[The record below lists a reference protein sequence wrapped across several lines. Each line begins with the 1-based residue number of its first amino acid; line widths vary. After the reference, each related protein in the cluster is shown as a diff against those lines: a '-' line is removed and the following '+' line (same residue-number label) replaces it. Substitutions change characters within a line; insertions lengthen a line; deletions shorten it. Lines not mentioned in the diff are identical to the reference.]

1 MEANKKRRISKNI
14 CRVSKEYPWKILGY
28 LIKDIS
34 EDETN
39 SIMMKAE
46 LAYASSIVRQRNV
59 QLYVNA
65 CKERWALK
73 SMLNFASALQSENL
87 DQINILREIRKIR
100 MLTAFQKFPFSQ
112 NANEPTIKAFKNFLR
127 FEHLCSLTNQDPI
140 FHLYKDDEDSPEL
153 STYDNLVTTKIM
165 RYIEEEI
172 SRILG
177 DRPDLETLCANLRH
191 GPGSTA
197 DKRGQRSILIEKFIP
212 PISCTKSS
220 EKLLQST
227 IMFDRRWYRSIADA
241 GCFNDHIEYIE
252 PSCEDILREATC
264 SSLEFVKKTSDIDR
278 TITIEPTGNMYLQLG
293 IDHLIRK
300 SLKKIGVDINTQE
313 KNQYLARYASES
325 NELVTI
331 DLSSASDSIALTW
344 LNFFP
349 PKWCDLILT
358 CRTHKTS
365 VTDVRVC
372 SDELILPLEKISS
385 MGNGYTFS
393 LETLIYTAIVS
404 AVCRYHGYTLSSCI
418 DMIAIYGDDIIVP
431 KEIYGTLSYMLHR
444 LGMRENMEKTFSHGP
459 IRESC
464 GMDYYLGKRIDRY
477 TIKNIPAYDYEVC
490 IHHNLFYTMSSN
502 YGVSL
507 PSVLKY
513 ISCHTT
519 KKYYGPMIDDMCSW
533 FFSDK
538 NRTFYCSETQQLGY
552 RTKRF
557 VVKKKSTRS
566 LLKNRL
572 HIVAPFVPLMYL
584 TSERTSKSFTPNFG
598 RFRVTCDIYAYLSQI
613 SDDKQDDLFLYKK
626 RLYKIVHVHAFVP
639 LYVAEKY

>member
-1 MEANKKRRISKNI
+1 MEVNKKRRVNKNI
-14 CRVSKEYPWKILGY
+14 CRISKDYPWKILGY

-34 EDETN
+34 NDVSN
-39 SIMMKAE
+39 SIMTKAE

-59 QLYVNA
+59 QKYISA

-73 SMLNFASALQSENL
+73 SMLTFASALQSENL
-87 DQINILREIRKIR
+87 GQMTILREIRKIR
-100 MLTAFQKFPFSQ
+100 MLTTFQKFPFEQES
-112 NANEPTIKAFKNFLR
+112 AEPTIKAFKNFLR
-127 FEHLCSLTNQDPI
+127 FEHLCSKTNQDPI
-140 FHLYKDDEDSPEL
+140 FHLYQSDDDSPEL

-177 DRPDLETLCANLRH
+177 DRPNLETFCANLRH

-227 IMFDRRWYRSIADA
+227 IMFDRRWYRSLTDA
-241 GCFNDHIEYIE
+241 GNYNSHIEYVE
-252 PSCEDILREATC
+252 PSCNDILQEATC

-293 IDHLIRK
+293 IDYLIRD
-300 SLKKIGVDINTQE
+300 SLRKIGVDINTQE
-313 KNQYLARYASES
+313 KNQYLARFASEG

-344 LNFFP
+344 LNLFP
-349 PKWCDLILT
+349 PKWCELILA

-365 VTDVRVC
+365 LTDARI
-372 SDELILPLEKISS
+372 SSEELILPLEKISS

-393 LETLIYTAIVS
+393 LETLVFTSIIS
-404 AVCRYHGYTLSSCI
+404 AVCRYHGYNFSDRI
-418 DMIAIYGDDIIVP
+418 DMIAVYGDDIIVP

-464 GMDYYLGKRIDRY
+464 GMDYYNGKRIDRY
-477 TIKNIPAYDYEVC
+477 TIKNVPVYDYEVC
-490 IHHNLFYTMSSN
+490 IHHNLFYAMGDN
-502 YGVSL
+502 FGVSL
-507 PSVLKY
+507 PSVLNY
-513 ISCHTT
+513 ISQHVT
-519 KKYYGPMIDDMCSW
+519 KKFFGPPIDDTCSW
-533 FFSDK
+533 FFSKK
-538 NRTFYCSETQQLGY
+538 NRTFYCRETQQLGY

-557 VVKKKSTRS
+557 VVKKRS
-566 LLKNRL
+566 SLALLKSRL
-572 HIVAPFVPLMYL
+572 QIVAPFVPLMYL
-584 TSERTSKSFTPNFG
+584 SSERNKKLFATNFG
-598 RFRVTCDIYAYLSQI
+598 RYRSTCDIYAYLSQI
-613 SDDKQDDLFLYKK
+613 CDDKQDDLFLYKK